1 MTDQKPYVYY
11 KFIGV
16 RPFTKLLE
24 ESGIGFVVFDDPAAR
39 RLYETRPDYFNPAE
53 DTITVG
59 RCIQDGIEV
68 YFAEFGIKITKSFSS
83 HIIFIFDHHPTSGDI
98 DVSADDID
106 PLIQQHLEGVDLGEI
121 LGEGN

>member
-1 MTDQKPYVYY
+1 MTDQKPYLYY

-83 HIIFIFDHHPTSGDI
+83 HIIFIFDHHPTSCDI

-106 PLIQQHLEGVDLGEI
+106 PLIQQHIEGVDLGEI